1 VPGVNARPVP
11 NDHVRQ
17 ADDVGRCACQ
27 DGPQISNRSTEVHAD
42 VERQTPELRDYL
54 TILWRRRWTIA
65 ITTVAAISLSLLNS
79 IRQDPVY
86 VSTAEVLVLPVREPS
101 QPFASTVLMENE
113 IRIASSA
120 PVRDIALQSF
130 PGGSSQLGGVLV
142 STVPAT
148 QTLVFNGRAGGPAA
162 AQLTAQAYADAYLEF
177 RRDTLFARVD
187 AQQENLETLV
197 ADLNDQYIEAISE
210 SASATELASLQGQIT
225 QLDSQIRELTLIRSQ
240 QVGTPLQDAYLPVSP
255 ASPNHMKALVLGL
268 LLGLVAGVGLALL
281 RERLDP
287 LPRSREEVEA
297 ATGMPILT
305 LIPTSQPRLSV
316 TGLATE
322 MPEPSKDPV
331 VAEAFR
337 ALRARV
343 LFMASQ
349 QPLHTIVV
357 TSSKE
362 AEGKTTTAMGLAKT
376 LAEAGKGVVFVA
388 ADLRRPAIDRFVPD
402 ARNRP
407 GLSEVLAGEV
417 RLEDA
422 VIGTPTENLLVLPH
436 GRPGGRTERGLAT
449 LPISELLEELRAEV
463 DFVIIDTTP
472 VLGVSDALDLVPFA
486 DGVIFA
492 LDAKQTTR
500 SEIASAI
507 TELHSVGATMLGVV
521 VTNHDPARFR
531 PRGHYYSTWTVEA
544 EGGTGPTPRVVSD
557 RPLMIRNR
565 PERRRGTG
573 TSSMP

>member
-1 VPGVNARPVP
+1 
-11 NDHVRQ
+11 
-17 ADDVGRCACQ
+17 
-27 DGPQISNRSTEVHAD
+27 

-54 TILWRRRWTIA
+54 AILWRRRWTIL
-65 ITTVAAISLSLLNS
+65 ITTTVAISLSLVNS
-79 IRQDPVY
+79 FRETPIY
-86 VSTAEVLVLPVREPS
+86 VSSAEVLVLPVREPS
-101 QPFASTVLMENE
+101 QPFATNVLMDNE

-130 PGGSSQLGGVLV
+130 PGGSAQLGGVVV

-148 QTLVFNGRAGGPAA
+148 QTLVFNGRATDPAA

-177 RRDTLFARVD
+177 RRSTLFQRVED
-187 AQQENLETLV
+187 QESELTSLVTTLREQ
-197 ADLNDQYIEAISE
+197 LTEATTIAAE
-210 SASATELASLQGQIT
+210 SSDEATRREKLAEVTSLQGQIAELER
-225 QLDSQIRELTLIRSQ
+225 QVRELTLVRSQ

-287 LPRSREEVEA
+287 LPRSREEVET
-297 ATGMPILT
+297 ATGMPILA
-305 LIPTSQPRLSV
+305 LIPTTQPRLSV
-316 TGLATE
+316 TGLVTE
-322 MPEPSKDPV
+322 MPEPSKDPA
-331 VAEAFR
+331 VAEAYR

-349 QPLHTIVV
+349 QPLLTIVM
-357 TSSKE
+357 TSTKE
-362 AEGKTTTAMGLAKT
+362 AEGKTTTAMGLART
-376 LAEAGKGVVFVA
+376 LAEAGKSVVFVA
-388 ADLRRPAIDRFVPD
+388 ADLRRPAIDRFVPE

-422 VIGTPTENLLVLPH
+422 VMGTPTENLLVIPH

-449 LPISELLEELRAEV
+449 LPIAELLEELRAEV

-472 VLGVSDALDLVPFA
+472 VLGVSDALDLVPLA

-492 LDAKQTTR
+492 LDAKKTTR

-507 TELHSVGATMLGVV
+507 TELHSVGANMLGVV

-531 PRGHYYSTWTVEA
+531 PRSHYYSTWTVEA
-544 EGGTGPTPRVVSD
+544 EGGTGAAPRVVSD
-557 RPLMIRNR
+557 RPVAITR
-565 PERRRGTG
+565 PERRRWGTG
-573 TSSMP
+573 TSPS